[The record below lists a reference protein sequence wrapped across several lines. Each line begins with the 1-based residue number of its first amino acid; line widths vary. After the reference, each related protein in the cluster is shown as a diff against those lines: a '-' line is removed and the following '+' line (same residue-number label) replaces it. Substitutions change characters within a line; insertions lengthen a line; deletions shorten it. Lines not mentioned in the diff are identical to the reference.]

1 MANQNLLI
9 VNPTDTAYS
18 NVNAAGDDI
27 PAYSCGTNGDGLIS
41 VLTDA
46 EQATFAAAHP
56 TALMLLCDGVD
67 ESVDPDPAIR
77 VLAAKI
83 LRLGK
88 EPSKATDFSG

>member
-27 PAYSCGTNGDGLIS
+27 PAYSCGKDGQGLIT
-41 VLTDA
+41 VLSDA

-56 TALMLLCDGVD
+56 TALMLLCDGTD
-67 ESVDPDPAIR
+67 ESVDPDPAVRRI
-77 VLAAKI
+77 AAKI
-83 LRLGK
+83 LSLGK
-88 EPSKATDFSG
+88 HPGKATTEDG

>member
-1 MANQNLLI
+1 M
-9 VNPTDTAYS
+9 
-18 NVNAAGDDI
+18 
-27 PAYSCGTNGDGLIS
+27 
-41 VLTDA
+41 LTDA

-67 ESVDPDPAIR
+67 ESVDPDASIR
-77 VLAAKI
+77 LLASKI